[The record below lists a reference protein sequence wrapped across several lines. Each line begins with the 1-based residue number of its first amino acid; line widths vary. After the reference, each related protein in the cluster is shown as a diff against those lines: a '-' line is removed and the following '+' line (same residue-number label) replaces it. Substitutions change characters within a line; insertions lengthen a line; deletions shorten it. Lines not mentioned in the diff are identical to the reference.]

1 MRVLVTG
8 GTGYL
13 GTVLLGALAAR
24 PEIERITAVSLS
36 EPRRPLPAKVT
47 FRKLDIRS
55 PELATVVSGHQV
67 VIHTAA
73 VVLWPYRMP
82 AEERDSIN
90 FEGTLQVAKAALEAR
105 VSKFIHASS
114 MGAYDPHRI
123 RDRTG
128 VTEDFPL
135 GSGTSSYY
143 YWDAKA
149 AQESLIN
156 EVFRATHVKVTHLR
170 ATYIMGPTNR
180 GAALA
185 YKNNAVNFPGA
196 NPRRQFIDERDVAE
210 AFLLAV
216 LQDMPG
222 AYNVVPDDYMHLREI
237 WSLAGATFVPT
248 VPLALAKAITWLRWR
263 FLGSMV
269 HPMWVEDL
277 LFNFTGSNARLKAMG
292 WRPRYTSRQAF
303 EAAVRSSSEPL
314 QVTDVRKG
322 VLC

>member
-8 GTGYL
+8 GAGYW
-13 GTVLLGALAAR
+13 GTVLLGDLAAR

-55 PELATVVSGHQV
+55 PELATVVLGHQV

-90 FEGTLQVAKAALEAR
+90 FEGTLKVAKAALEAR
-105 VSKFIHASS
+105 VNKFIHASS
-114 MGAYDPHRI
+114 MGAYDPC
-123 RDRTG
+123 RTRG
-128 VTEDFPL
+128 RTAVTEGFSL
-135 GSGTSSYY
+135 GSGSSSYY

-149 AQESLIN
+149 AQESLIDG
-156 EVFRATHVKVTHLR
+156 VFRATHVRATHSR
-170 ATYIMGPTNR
+170 ATYITGRSNR

-185 YKNNAVNFPGA
+185 CKKNAVNFPGV
-196 NPRRQFIDERDVAE
+196 NPRRQFIGERDVAE
-210 AFLLAV
+210 GFLLAV

-222 AYNVVPDDYMHLREI
+222 PYSVVPNDFMQLREI

-248 VPLALAKAITWLRWR
+248 VPLALAKGIIWLRWR
-263 FLGSMV
+263 FLGSTV

-292 WRPRYTSRQAF
+292 SRPRYTSGQAF
-303 EAAVRSSSEPL
+303 AAAVRSSSE
-314 QVTDVRKG
+314 
-322 VLC
+322 

>member
-1 MRVLVTG
+1 
-8 GTGYL
+8 
-13 GTVLLGALAAR
+13 
-24 PEIERITAVSLS
+24 
-36 EPRRPLPAKVT
+36 
-47 FRKLDIRS
+47 
-55 PELATVVSGHQV
+55 
-67 VIHTAA
+67 
-73 VVLWPYRMP
+73 MP

-90 FEGTLQVAKAALEAR
+90 FVGTLKVAKAALEAR
-105 VSKFIHASS
+105 VNKFIHASS
-114 MGAYDPHRI
+114 MGAYDPCRI
-123 RDRTG
+123 RGRTG

-156 EVFRATHVKVTHLR
+156 GVFRAMHVKVTHLR
-170 ATYIMGPTNR
+170 ATYIMGPSNR

-185 YKNNAVNFPGA
+185 YKKNAVNFPGA
-196 NPRRQFIDERDVAE
+196 NPRRQFIDERHVAE

-222 AYNVVPDDYMHLREI
+222 AYNVVPDDFMHLREI

-277 LFNFTGSNARLKAMG
+277 LFNFTGSHARLKAMG
-292 WRPRYTSRQAF
+292 SRPRYTSGQAF
-303 EAAVRSSSEPL
+303 AAAVRSSSE
-314 QVTDVRKG
+314 
-322 VLC
+322 